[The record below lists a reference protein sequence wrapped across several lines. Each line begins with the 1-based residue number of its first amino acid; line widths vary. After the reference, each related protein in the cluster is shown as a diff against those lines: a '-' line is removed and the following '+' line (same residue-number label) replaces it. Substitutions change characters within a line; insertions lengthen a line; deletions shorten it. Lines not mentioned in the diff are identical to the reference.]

1 MLYHIYH
8 NTQFSYQQWVSFSHN
23 LVRLKPRNTP
33 IQTVVDFS
41 ISVDPTAS
49 ETEGYNDYFGN
60 HLHHLLIREPH
71 HFLNVIAK
79 SCVAIDMEAIEAL
92 DARRELSLSLSV
104 EEAMKRLSHRTP
116 EAIDAKQY
124 TLSSPLLPLA
134 SEDLEAYARL
144 SFHPERSMYLSIQ
157 EFMGRIFED
166 FKFVPGFSDLSTPV
180 DEVFEAKKGVCQD
193 FAHLAITALRS
204 LGLPTRYMSGY
215 IETIPPKGQEK
226 LFGSDASHA
235 WFSVYLPELG
245 WFDFDPTN
253 NIVPRDQHILLG
265 YGRDYSDIS
274 PIQGVV
280 QGSGLSH
287 LNVMVDVSREE
298 VTP

>member
-1 MLYHIYH
+1 MVYHIYH

-33 IQTVVDFS
+33 VQTVVDFS
-41 ISVDPTAS
+41 LSVDPAAA
-49 ETEGYNDYFGN
+49 ETDEYNDYFGN
-60 HLHHLLIREPH
+60 HLHHLLVREPH
-71 HFLNVIAK
+71 ALLNVIAK
-79 SCVAIDMEAIEAL
+79 SCVAIDKEAIEAL
-92 DARRELSLSLSV
+92 DRDRERAISLSV
-104 EEAMKRLSHRTP
+104 EEAMKRLSYRTP
-116 EAIDAKQY
+116 ESIDAQQY
-124 TLSSPLLPLA
+124 TLRSPLLAPA
-134 SEDLEAYARL
+134 SEGLEAYARL
-144 SFHPERSMYLSIQ
+144 SFHPERSLYLGIQ

-166 FKFVPGFSDLSTPV
+166 FKFVPGFSNLSTPV

-298 VTP
+298 VNE